1 MRYIFSAIFLTL
13 LLQSSPAQLT
23 IRIPENIHFI
33 TNDPELQFTQAR
45 RDTMFKHVLSGDI
58 DYRIVGLH
66 FDEDKV
72 FTKIRLPQT
81 LDRYAVIE
89 QILIYYGLLRTEDDR
104 KEETLL
110 IYPFF
115 IPVDKTHPAVQCK
128 YNGRGEFVI
137 DFNSWETVPV
147 PDEPAFIEK
156 KIYNDILEQ
165 TFTRSQ
171 KIDSIKD
178 EVFESVA
185 NTYDLDPGQVET
197 IYQKVLLWLKSR

>member
-1 MRYIFSAIFLTL
+1 MRFIFSAICLVI
-13 LLQSSPAQLT
+13 LLQSSSAQLT

-33 TNDPELQFTQAR
+33 TNDPELEFTQAR
-45 RDTMFKHVLSGDI
+45 KDSMFKHVLSGDI
-58 DYRIVGLH
+58 KYRIVGLH
-66 FDEDKV
+66 FDDDKV

-89 QILIYYGLLRTEDDR
+89 QILIYYGLLKSEDDR

-115 IPVDKTHPAVQCK
+115 VPVDKAYPAVQCK
-128 YNGRGEFVI
+128 YNGRGEFII
-137 DFNSWETVPV
+137 DFKSWETVPI
-147 PDEPAFIEK
+147 PDEPSFIEK
-156 KIYNDILEQ
+156 KIYNDILEK

-171 KIDSIKD
+171 RIDSIKD

-185 NTYDLDPGQVET
+185 KTYDLDYEQIEA
-197 IYQKVLLWLKSR
+197 IYQKVLLWIKSR